1 MRAYRRD
8 KRNQMSDFHGDRKDS
23 SVGRTRRWWSYMN
36 CFDRQKYTFNRGTSQ
51 DFYSD
56 SDSDGSKSE
65 EDSSELSE
73 RGVFDELMKDCVTK
87 TIVIIRHN
95 GIFLRIYTFMGDNKR

>member
-1 MRAYRRD
+1 
-8 KRNQMSDFHGDRKDS
+8 
-23 SVGRTRRWWSYMN
+23 MN

-56 SDSDGSKSE
+56 SDGDGSKSE

-73 RGVFDELMKDCVTK
+73 RGVFDELMKDYFTK
-87 TIVIIRHN
+87 MIVIIRHN
-95 GIFLRIYTFMGDNKR
+95 GIFLKIYTFMGDK

>member
-1 MRAYRRD
+1 
-8 KRNQMSDFHGDRKDS
+8 
-23 SVGRTRRWWSYMN
+23 MN
-36 CFDRQKYTFNRGTSQ
+36 CFDRQKYTFNRSTSQ

-73 RGVFDELMKDCVTK
+73 RGVFDELMKDYFTK
-87 TIVIIRHN
+87 MIVIIRHN
-95 GIFLRIYTFMGDNKR
+95 GIFLKIYTFMGDK

>member
-23 SVGRTRRWWSYMN
+23 SVGRARRWWSYMN
-36 CFDRQKYTFNRGTSQ
+36 CFDRQKYTFNRFN
-51 DFYSD
+51 FYSD

-73 RGVFDELMKDCVTK
+73 RGVFDELMKDYFTK
-87 TIVIIRHN
+87 MIVIIRHN
-95 GIFLRIYTFMGDNKR
+95 GIFLKIYTFMGDNKR